1 MSSELNPTAAS
12 ILGVLTSG
20 PLTGSEITAC
30 IDLTVGHFWH
40 MTRSQVYAELK
51 RLEALEYVSFG
62 APGARNMRQC
72 TLTPAGENAFRAWV
86 NEEPPVGNVRF
97 ALALTMAFQ
106 DFLEPG
112 KAIAFL
118 ESHRRAHIARLA
130 QYRTYEEKTVEK
142 DFALWSTVRL
152 GIRYEQIDRGLD
164 RRSRG
169 GVRAPQSRYGT
180 EEGFGEEACAKEGC
194 VEEGCVEEGCVEE
207 GRAQEG
213 CVEEGG
219 TSLAK

>member
-152 GIRYEQIDRGLD
+152 GIRYEQSIVDWIDEVGAEFA
-164 RRSRG
+164 RRSRATSG
-169 GVRAPQSRYGT
+169 SKKAASKKTAPKKAASKKAASKKAAR
-180 EEGFGEEACAKEGC
+180 
-194 VEEGCVEEGCVEE
+194 
-207 GRAQEG
+207 R
-213 CVEEGG
+213 
-219 TSLAK
+219 

>member
-1 MSSELNPTAAS
+1 MDCLVWTVNVAAPPPQGIHVLRAQSDRSLDPWRPHERTADGLRDHS
-12 ILGVLTSG
+12 L
-20 PLTGSEITAC
+20 
-30 IDLTVGHFWH
+30 H
-40 MTRSQVYAELK
+40 
-51 RLEALEYVSFG
+51 
-62 APGARNMRQC
+62 
-72 TLTPAGENAFRAWV
+72 RAWV

-152 GIRYEQIDRGLD
+152 GIRYEQSIVDWIDEVGAEFA
-164 RRSRG
+164 RRSRATSG
-169 GVRAPQSRYGT
+169 SKKAASKKTAPKKAASKKAASKKAAR
-180 EEGFGEEACAKEGC
+180 
-194 VEEGCVEEGCVEE
+194 
-207 GRAQEG
+207 R
-213 CVEEGG
+213 
-219 TSLAK
+219 